1 MLVQANTTK
10 KAGQGRAIGSE
21 ITKDLQH
28 IATHTAISCAIIVSG
43 VQFFPA
49 KAGFQIFSSVW
60 TSGGHLSNLKLPNN
74 FNAPYSP
81 NTMEA
86 GTTLAQ

>member
-10 KAGQGRAIGSE
+10 KARQERAIGAE
-21 ITKDLQH
+21 ITKDPQH

-43 VQFFPA
+43 VQFFPCEID
-49 KAGFQIFSSVW
+49 FQALSCGP
-60 TSGGHLSNLKLPNN
+60 TSGGHLSNLKIPNN